1 MFQNKTN
8 AKLSKVA
15 GQVTA
20 LIAISLFAIA
30 CAPKPAGV
38 RAQIKTGQTNMDP
51 AISSNSQQQANVQGT
66 NYQIRSISLPSDVSG
81 GQSVSVEL
89 VTPNNQ
95 YLPLTTQHVGGAL
108 EIEGNYPGATPGM
121 QVNVQAR
128 CSADGCARY
137 DFLLTVSKGGVR
149 VFQTG
154 AISYKQDCKFY
165 TVSIGSNVAQLFPNL
180 ASFVSRYNPVPA
192 DDGSTCTE

>member
-1 MFQNKTN
+1 MFQNKIN
-8 AKLSKVA
+8 ATISKVT
-15 GQVTA
+15 G
-20 LIAISLFAIA
+20 LIALSLFAFA

-51 AISSNSQQQANVQGT
+51 AISANSQQQAAVQGT
-66 NYQIRSISLPSDVSG
+66 NYQIRSISLPSDVPN
-81 GQSVSVEL
+81 GQTVSVEL

-95 YLPLTTQHVGGAL
+95 YLPLTTQHVNGAL
-108 EIEGNYPGATPGM
+108 EIEGNYPGSVPGM

-128 CSADGCARY
+128 CSADACARY

-154 AISYKQDCKFY
+154 AISFKQDCKFY

-180 ASFVSRYNPVPA
+180 ASFVARYNPVPA